1 MFRKDEILLVYDF
14 LGVILKTK
22 QKKKTNRV
30 WHSKLR
36 VKKIILLGI
45 K

>member
-22 QKKKTNRV
+22 QKKKQIVFGIVNYALK
-30 WHSKLR
+30 KLFYWE
-36 VKKIILLGI
+36 
-45 K
+45 